1 MTFAFVDLFAGCGG
15 LSLGLMQAGAT
26 GLFAVEK
33 MADAFLTH
41 EHNLGGRIPSHEMAW
56 PSSIPRQAHDI
67 KVLLEEHAAALKR
80 IGRDVDV
87 LVGGPPCQ
95 GFSVYGRRRPSDGRN
110 RLYQKY
116 LEFVELTQP
125 EAVVL
130 ENVAGIDMPFIAG
143 REGTGTSCR
152 GTAAWRIQDRL
163 AKLGYS
169 TQCIRLCASD
179 FGVPQHR
186 TRFFVIGLRTSNASL
201 METVFADGFRE
212 ELRQQHLAS
221 IGLRSKQRVTAKQ
234 ALSDLETWGRRLVPC
249 DDYDGFEQARYRGPR
264 TQYQRLMHS
273 GLDDLTAPNST
284 RLARHRQSTVEKFE
298 LIQAQGL
305 RGYRA
310 GVRAQALFDSAKHRV
325 NLLDPHAPA
334 PTITT
339 LPDDFIHYSEPRV
352 LTVRECARLQSFPD
366 WFEFKG
372 KYTSGGDRRAHEC
385 PRFTQVGN
393 AVPPLLAQFIGTYV
407 GEILRLARQPVML
420 RRAA

>member
-1 MTFAFVDLFAGCGG
+1 LTFAFVDLFAGCGG

-41 EHNLGGRIPSHEMAW
+41 EHNLGGRIPSRQMAW
-56 PSSIPRQAHDI
+56 PSSIPRTAHDI
-67 KVLLEEHAAALKR
+67 NVLIDEHAPAIKR
-80 IGRDVDV
+80 VGRHVDV

-95 GFSVYGRRRPSDGRN
+95 GFSVYGRRRPNDGRN

-130 ENVAGIDMPFIAG
+130 ENVAGIDMPFVSA

-152 GTAAWRIQDRL
+152 RTAAWRIQDRL

-169 TQCIRLCASD
+169 TQCLRLCASD
-179 FGVPQHR
+179 FGVPQNR
-186 TRFFVIGLRTSNASL
+186 TRFFVIGLRTTNASL
-201 METVFADGFRE
+201 VATVFADGLRE
-212 ELRQQHLAS
+212 ELRQDHLAS
-221 IGLRSKQRVTAKQ
+221 LGLRPAQKVTCKQ
-234 ALSDLETWGRRLVPC
+234 ALSDLETHGRRLVPC
-249 DDYDGFEQARYRGPR
+249 DDFAGFEQVQYRGPR
-264 TQYQRLMHS
+264 TQYQRLMH
-273 GLDDLTAPNST
+273 GELDALAAPNST
-284 RLARHRQSTVEKFE
+284 RLARHRPATVEKFE
-298 LIQAQGL
+298 LIHAQGL

-310 GVRAQALFDSAKHRV
+310 GVRAQALLASAKHRV
-325 NLLDPHAPA
+325 NLLDPLAPA

-339 LPDDFIHYSEPRV
+339 LPDDFVHYSEPRI

-372 KYTSGGDRRAHEC
+372 KYTSGGDRRIHEC

-393 AVPPLLAQFIGTYV
+393 AVPPLLAQFMGAYV
-407 GEILRLARQPVML
+407 GEILRIARQPMSL
-420 RRAA
+420 RKAA

>member
-1 MTFAFVDLFAGCGG
+1 MTFSFVDLFAGCGG

-26 GLFAVEK
+26 GIFAVEK

-41 EHNLGGRIPSHEMAW
+41 EHNLGGRFPSLQMAW
-56 PSSIPRQAHDI
+56 PSSIPRTAHDI
-67 KVLLEEHAAALKR
+67 KDLLDDHAPAIR
-80 IGRDVDV
+80 RVGRDVDV

-95 GFSVYGRRRPSDGRN
+95 GFSVYGRRRPNDGRN

-116 LEFVELTQP
+116 LEFVELVQP

-130 ENVAGIDMPFIAG
+130 ENVAGIDMPFVRG
-143 REGTGTSCR
+143 RDGTGTSCR

-169 TQCIRLCASD
+169 TNCIQLCASD
-179 FGVPQHR
+179 FGVPQRR
-186 TRFFVIGLRTSNASL
+186 TRFFVVGLRSSSTAVVDAAL
-201 METVFADGFRE
+201 ADGLRE
-212 ELRQQHLAS
+212 ELRQDHLAS
-221 IGLRSKQRVTAKQ
+221 LGLRPAQKVTCRQ
-234 ALSDLETWGRRLVPC
+234 ALSDLETQGRRMVPC
-249 DDYDGFEQARYRGPR
+249 DDFAGFEQAQYRGPR
-264 TQYQRLMHS
+264 TQYQRRMH
-273 GLDDLTAPNST
+273 GDLDPLTPPNST
-284 RLARHRQSTVEKFE
+284 RLARHRPATVEKFE

-310 GVRAQALFDSAKHRV
+310 GVRAQTLLASAKHRV
-325 NLLDPHAPA
+325 NLLDPSAPA

-339 LPDDFIHYSEPRV
+339 LPDDFIHYSEPRI

-393 AVPPLLAQFIGTYV
+393 AVPPLLAQFIGAYV
-407 GEILRLARQPVML
+407 GEMIRIARQSKSL
-420 RRAA
+420 RKAA